1 MKTYRT
7 FYLILFIILLSAC
20 ELRMAPTE
28 YWSKLFRTQTDSSY
42 YQGKSETLAN
52 QIAKDV
58 EDYEI
63 NKITVMD
70 FVDEGNRTSILGEYL
85 ASRVV
90 EAFTDR
96 SLFQDRIF
104 HVTQKGEVH

>member
-52 QIAKDV
+52 QIAKDI

-63 NKITVMD
+63 NTA
-70 FVDEGNRTSILGEYL
+70 FSTSRKKEM
-85 ASRVV
+85 
-90 EAFTDR
+90 
-96 SLFQDRIF
+96 
-104 HVTQKGEVH
+104 VTKFSSN